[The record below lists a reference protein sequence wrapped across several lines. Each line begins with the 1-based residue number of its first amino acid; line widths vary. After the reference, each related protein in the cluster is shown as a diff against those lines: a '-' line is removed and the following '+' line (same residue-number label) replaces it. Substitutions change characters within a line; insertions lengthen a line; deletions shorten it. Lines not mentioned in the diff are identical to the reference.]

1 METRLTAVDTV
12 DENAINIYCDGSSYA
27 GPRRGGIGIL
37 YVTVG
42 SDGREVPEA
51 LDSPGYEGATNNE
64 MELQAYIRAL
74 DELLRGHTR
83 VHLED
88 FEKVILKTDSMYVAE
103 NFRNAIYVWPTTG
116 WMTKAGTPVINA
128 RLWKQLVDKSFKIG
142 RRFRIEWVKGIAGT
156 RAVST
161 ILGPRPALPRTV
173 LGRVND
179 HRGEQSPPWS

>member
-1 METRLTAVDTV
+1 
-12 DENAINIYCDGSSYA
+12 
-27 GPRRGGIGIL
+27 
-37 YVTVG
+37 
-42 SDGREVPEA
+42 
-51 LDSPGYEGATNNE
+51 
-64 MELQAYIRAL
+64 
-74 DELLRGHTR
+74 
-83 VHLED
+83 
-88 FEKVILKTDSMYVAE
+88 MYVAE